1 MSIRRPKAGYVLGL
15 VATLFVVAVQA
26 CSDQMSPLVELES
39 AQVNAQQGPAASK
52 LGDLMALA
60 KNCLNLKPGG
70 VSVDIGPK
78 GGEITLCGN
87 TLKIP
92 THSLKSVTHIVMLPV
107 LGTPGAVQFF
117 PEGLVFAKDREA
129 ELTLNTDPVGNPKN
143 AYIVYTD
150 NKGNVLE
157 KLKTTWG
164 GEHYVTS
171 EIKHFSR
178 YAVAW

>member
-1 MSIRRPKAGYVLGL
+1 MIRKPKAGYVLGL

-26 CSDQMSPLVELES
+26 CSDQLSPLAELNS
-39 AQVNAQQGPAASK
+39 AQVSASQGPAASK
-52 LGDLMALA
+52 LGDVLTVASE
-60 KNCLNLKPGG
+60 CLNLKPGG
-70 VSVDIGPK
+70 VAVDIGPQ

-92 THSLKSVTHIVMLPV
+92 THSLNSMTHIVMLPV

-117 PEGLVFAKDREA
+117 PEGLVFNNDKWP
-129 ELTLNTDPVGNPKN
+129 ELTLSTDPVGNPKN

-150 NKGNVLE
+150 NQGNVLE
-157 KLKTTWG
+157 KLPTTWG

-171 EIKHFSR
+171 KIHHFSR